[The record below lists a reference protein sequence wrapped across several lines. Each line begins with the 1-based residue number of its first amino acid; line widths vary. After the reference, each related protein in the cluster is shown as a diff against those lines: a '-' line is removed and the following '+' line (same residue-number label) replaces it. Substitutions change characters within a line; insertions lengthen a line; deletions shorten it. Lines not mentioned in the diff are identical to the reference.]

1 MFFSCFMKWNWRP
14 LILKSWHFEAHED
27 IITKLKSQYL
37 HVIRIKYWKAGG
49 IGNPPSLIPV
59 LWNIQATRTKHFD
72 GQCKIGDLKQIS
84 LVFRVINPWLSGNMA
99 TVVEH
104 HFMVYKI
111 DFYQLFK
118 EIFKWRNAELTNI
131 CAHFL
136 AKNEFEQ

>member
-1 MFFSCFMKWNWRP
+1 MGIPTLRP
-14 LILKSWHFEAHED
+14 CHFEASED
-27 IITKLKSQYL
+27 TMTKSKSPAL

-49 IGNPPSLIPV
+49 IGNPPSLILA

-84 LVFRVINPWLSGNMA
+84 LVFRVITKGNPWLSSNMA

-104 HFMVYKI
+104 HFRVYTI
-111 DFYQLFK
+111 DFYELFK
-118 EIFKWRNAELTNI
+118 EIFKWRNAELTNV

-136 AKNEFEQ
+136 SKE